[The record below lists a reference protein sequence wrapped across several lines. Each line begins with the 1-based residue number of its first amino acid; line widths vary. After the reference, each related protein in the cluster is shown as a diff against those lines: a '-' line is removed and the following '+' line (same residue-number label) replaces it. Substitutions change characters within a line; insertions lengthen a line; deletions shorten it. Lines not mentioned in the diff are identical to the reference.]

1 MKVSILLLFLLFN
14 ISYGYI
20 PLVLNK
26 IYLQVLTNN
35 SNTDIE
41 INETIRQKLDDLEE
55 YNDLPLNNSEL
66 NLLNQSYIKTKN
78 INSTQYTVEL

>member
-1 MKVSILLLFLLFN
+1 MKVNILLLFLLFN

-26 IYLQVLTNN
+26 IYLQVLTND

-41 INETIRQKLDDLEE
+41 INETIKKKLDNLEE
-55 YNDLPLNNSEL
+55 YNDLP
-66 NLLNQSYIKTKN
+66 
-78 INSTQYTVEL
+78 